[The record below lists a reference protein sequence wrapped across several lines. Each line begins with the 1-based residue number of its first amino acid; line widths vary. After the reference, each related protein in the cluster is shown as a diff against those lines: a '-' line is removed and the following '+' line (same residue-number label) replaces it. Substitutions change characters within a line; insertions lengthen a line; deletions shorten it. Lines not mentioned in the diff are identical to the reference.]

1 MKAIALVA
9 FAVLSPWAWCQES
22 EGGATKPQDPTKTDD
37 PYAKAT
43 KDFVS
48 QQGVFK
54 VWTKGESVLYEIP
67 KPMLDR
73 VFLWSVELTRTPP
86 GSFSGT
92 SIGATMVR
100 WEERG
105 DKVLLRSVNTRS
117 RASGGG
123 RIAMTVNDS
132 NVDPII
138 RALKVEATGPDG
150 SLVVDVSRLLKGD
163 VAEFNVKGAFGG
175 GNLDTERSFLDRVVA
190 YPENVNA
197 YVDVTYAGG
206 AAAPTGRTGRAVGG
220 PSSTGTVLHSMALL
234 PKEPMQGR
242 LWDSRVGYF
251 SERVEDYGTDYHGM
265 KEYRYIARYRLE
277 KKDPKARLS
286 EPVKPIVYYVSRE
299 VPDKWR
305 EYVKKGIEDWQPAF
319 EEAGF
324 KNAILAKDAPDDP
337 NWSPEDVRHSVIRWA
352 PLPIANAVGPHVHD
366 PRSGEILSAHVII
379 WHDILAL
386 QAQWY
391 FSQASAQDKRAQKL
405 PLPDDLMGEL
415 LRFVVAHEVGHT
427 LGLPHNGK
435 SSAMVPVE
443 KLRDPAWTKANGTC
457 TSIMDYARFNYV
469 AQPGDGANLI
479 PIVGKYDKFSIQWG
493 YEPIPDAK
501 SPWEEVPTLDK
512 WASRQVTEPD
522 LRFYDN
528 FSAADP
534 TAQAEA
540 LGDDAVAAS
549 EYGTANLK
557 RSMSF
562 LESST
567 VKLGEDYSETSKFH
581 SALVGQFGSYIS
593 HVTAVVG
600 GVVQTD
606 YHGGR
611 GGAVYDPVPRRYQ
624 ERAVAWLCDNVL
636 EAPTWLVPADL
647 VWKLGSDGGVG
658 TVTMLQRRVVNG
670 LLNGSRLNR
679 MAINAATMGDQGYR
693 IEEMVLTLRS
703 SVFSDLGRP
712 SVLLTPF
719 RTGLH
724 QAYLEVLG
732 SKLTASDR
740 SRAVA
745 RGELE
750 AVVALLKSS
759 LGSISDRTARSHYAD
774 LAAWGEWAL
783 ANPDKAAP
791 SDAAAGGSP
800 FGIEDGDRHI
810 GGCSLGG
817 TIHGG

>member
-1 MKAIALVA
+1 MRVFAAAVALSLA
-9 FAVLSPWAWCQES
+9 TAAAWSQEA
-22 EGGATKPQDPTKTDD
+22 EPPKQEDA
-37 PYAKAT
+37 YAKAT
-43 KDFVS
+43 KDFAP
-48 QQGVFK
+48 QAGVFK
-54 VWTKGESVLYEIP
+54 VWTKGEAVLYEIP
-67 KPMLDR
+67 KEMLGR
-73 VFLWSVELTRTPP
+73 VFLWSVELSRTPP

-92 SIGATMVR
+92 SIGTTMVR
-100 WEERG
+100 WEHRA
-105 DKVLLRSVNTRS
+105 DKVLLRSVNATS
-117 RASGGG
+117 RATGGG
-123 RIAMTVNDS
+123 RIATTVSDS

-138 RALKVEATGPDG
+138 RALKVEATAPDG

-175 GNLDTERSFLDRVVA
+175 GNLDNERSFLDRVVA
-190 YPENVNA
+190 FPENVNA
-197 YVDVTYAGG
+197 YVDVTYSGG
-206 AAAPTGRTGRAVGG
+206 SAAPTGRFGRAGGG
-220 PSSTGTVLHSMALL
+220 PSGTGTVLHSMVLL

-251 SERVEDYGTDYHGM
+251 SQRVEDYGTEYHGM

-277 KKDPKARLS
+277 KKDPSARMS

-305 EYVKKGIEDWQPAF
+305 KYVKQGIEDWKAAF

-324 KNAILAKDAPDDP
+324 KNAIVAKDAPDDP
-337 NWSPEDVRHSVIRWA
+337 NWSPEDLRYSVIRWA

-386 QAQWY
+386 QSRWY

-405 PLPDDLMGEL
+405 PMPDDLMGEL

-427 LGLPHNGK
+427 IGLPHNGK

-443 KLRDPAWTKANGTC
+443 KLRDPAWTTANGTC

-479 PIVGKYDKFSIQWG
+479 PMVGKYDKFSIQWG
-493 YEPIPDAK
+493 YEPIPSAQ
-501 SPWEEVPTLDK
+501 SPWDEVPTLDK
-512 WASRQVTEPD
+512 WASRQVDDPE

-528 FSAADP
+528 FSSSDP
-534 TAQAEA
+534 TAQSEA
-540 LGDDAVAAS
+540 LGDDAVTAS
-549 EYGTANLK
+549 EYGTENLK
-557 RSMSF
+557 RSMGF

-581 SALVGQFGSYIS
+581 GALLGQFGTYIG

-600 GVVQTD
+600 GIVQTD

-611 GGAVYDPVPRRYQ
+611 GGAVYAPVSRSYQ

-636 EAPTWLVPADL
+636 EAPTWLVPSDL

-658 TVTMLQRRVVNG
+658 TVTGLQRRVVNS

-679 MAINAATMGDQGYR
+679 MVTNASAMGDQGYT
-693 IEEMVLTLRS
+693 IEEMVQTLRGA
-703 SVFSDLGRP
+703 VFSDLYQP
-712 SVLLTPF
+712 AAPLSPF
-719 RTGLH
+719 RTALH
-724 QAYLEVLG
+724 QAYIETLG

-745 RGELE
+745 RTELE
-750 AVVALLKSS
+750 SVVALLKASMQS
-759 LGSISDRTARSHYAD
+759 VSDRLARSHYAD
-774 LAAWGEWAL
+774 LIAWSEWAL
-783 ANPDKAAP
+783 ANPDRAAP
-791 SDAAAGGSP
+791 PAPAAVGSP
-800 FGIEDGDRHI
+800 FGMEDGDQHI
-810 GGCSLGG
+810 GGCS
-817 TIHGG
+817 HGGIVHGG